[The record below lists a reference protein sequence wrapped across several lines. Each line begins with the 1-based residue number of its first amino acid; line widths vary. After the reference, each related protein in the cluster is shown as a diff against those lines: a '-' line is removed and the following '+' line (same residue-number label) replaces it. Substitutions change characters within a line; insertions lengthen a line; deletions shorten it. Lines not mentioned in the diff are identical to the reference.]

1 MSEPKTFKC
10 DVCGY
15 IHVGHEPPETC
26 PICGVGPDMF
36 SVVEL
41 VKTMEPKPKVTAWRC
56 TICDYIHEGPN
67 PPDECPVCGV
77 GPELFEPVQ
86 EETSP
91 AVTANSEGRIV
102 IIGAG
107 IAGMTAA
114 EHARKTAPKA
124 DITVVTEEPG
134 LPYYRLN
141 LTRFL
146 AGEVQEKQLVL
157 QERHWFDEN
166 QIRLIEGEVSS
177 IDRSSRDVRLADGQ
191 SLTFDT
197 LILANGAH
205 PFVPPIPGATKNGV
219 MAFRTLVDARR
230 MTELAHAGTQCVC
243 IGGGLLGLETAG
255 ALAKKGAQVTV
266 VEGFNWLLPRQLPQ
280 PAGQLLQRQ
289 LEEIGISV
297 RCGIGVLEIVG
308 EDAVS
313 GVRLAD
319 GEDLP
324 ASLVIMATGVRANSH
339 LGRQCELSVKSGIV
353 VDDRMATSDANIFA
367 AGDVTEHLGVVY
379 GIWPTAYAQGV
390 VAGINA
396 VGGHAEFSGMPP
408 SNSLKVIDT
417 DVFSIG
423 QFQPPDASFAVLEE
437 ETDGRYM
444 RFVCRDG
451 RLLGAVLF
459 GDTSLAG
466 TIKDAVEQKTQVL
479 QLTQLTEAIPGLR
492 DLCGPIQRDSE

>member
-15 IHVGHEPPETC
+15 IHVGQEPPETC
-26 PICGVGPDMF
+26 PICGVGSDMF

-41 VKTMEPKPKVTAWRC
+41 VKTTKPKTKVTAWRC
-56 TICDYIHEGPN
+56 TVCDYIHEGPE

-77 GPELFEPVQ
+77 GAEMFEPVPQ
-86 EETSP
+86 ESSAP
-91 AVTANSEGRIV
+91 VSEGVESRLVIV
-102 IIGAG
+102 GAG

-124 DITVVTEEPG
+124 DITIISDEPG

-146 AGEVQEKQLVL
+146 AGEVGEQQLAL
-157 QERHWFDEN
+157 QNAGWFDEN
-166 QIRLIEGEVSS
+166 EVQLIEGEVKA
-177 IDRSSRDVRLADGQ
+177 IDRASRRIELADGQ
-191 SLTFDT
+191 NLDYDT

-205 PFVPPIPGATKNGV
+205 PFVPPIPGATKRGV
-219 MAFRTLVDARR
+219 MAFRTLEDARR
-230 MTELAHAGTQCVC
+230 IVELAPSGTRCVC

-255 ALAKKGAQVTV
+255 ALTKKGAQVTV
-266 VEGFNWLLPRQLPQ
+266 VEGFDWLLPRQLPA
-280 PAGQLLQRQ
+280 PAGHLLRGH
-289 LEEIGISV
+289 LEKIGMAI
-297 RCGIGVLEIVG
+297 RCGIGVKEIVG
-308 EDAVS
+308 DDVVR
-313 GVRLAD
+313 GVLLAD
-319 GEDLP
+319 GEELP
-324 ASLVIMATGVRANSH
+324 ASLVIIATGVRSNSH
-339 LGRQCELSVKSGIV
+339 LARQCELPAKMGVL
-353 VDDRMATSDANIFA
+353 VDDRMATSDVNVFA
-367 AGDVTEHLGVVY
+367 AGDVAEHQGVVY
-379 GIWPTAYAQGV
+379 GIWPTAFAQGV

-396 VGGHAEFSGMPP
+396 AGGQAEFSGMPP

-423 QFQPPDASFAVLEE
+423 QFEPPDASFRVLEDE
-437 ETDGRYM
+437 KDGRYR

-466 TIKDAVEQKTQVL
+466 PIKEAVEENTQVL
-479 QLTQLTEAIPGLR
+479 QHVKLIEAMPELR
-492 DLCGPIQRDSE
+492 DLCGPISQDHD